1 MSEVT
6 ELSDDSFDGFLKGN
20 SLCVVDFWAPWCG
33 PCRMV
38 GPVLEQLAT
47 EYKERIAFGKLNIDE
62 NPGKAEEYGVMSIPT
77 IILVKDGNVVDKII
91 GSLPKEKI
99 KQKLEGL
106 L

>member
-6 ELSDDSFDGFLKGN
+6 ELSDDSFDEFLKEN

-38 GPVLEQLAT
+38 GPVLDQLAG
-47 EYKERIAFGKLNIDE
+47 EYKGEITFGKLNIDE
-62 NPGKAEEYGVMSIPT
+62 NPGKAEDYGVMSIPT
-77 IILVKDGNVVDKII
+77 IILVKDGKVVDRVV
-91 GSLPKEKI
+91 GALPKERI
-99 KQKLEGL
+99 KERLVRL